1 MTNREINS
9 SITDSKLEELQRQ
22 SKSRHGFKT
31 KSPLKYKVD
40 RDINLPK
47 NKVELPINPH
57 SRDIHYL
64 RRLVL
69 SHFNFYE
76 G

>member
-1 MTNREINS
+1 M
-9 SITDSKLEELQRQ
+9 TDSKLEELQRQ
-22 SKSRHGFKT
+22 SKSRHNFIK
-31 KSPLKYKVD
+31 KPIEKFKVD
-40 RDINLPK
+40 KDINLP
-47 NKVELPINPH
+47 NKRVGLPINPN
-57 SRDIHYL
+57 SKDMHYL